1 MFFNRLHCWKT
12 LKFLSFF
19 RCNCYRWLYLAPILA
34 WSLQSIQAS
43 NVWVIC
49 LIIDYLNFYSSK
61 WISPFLQWKTCPII
75 WAMTW
80 YLIRFPQLT
89 HPFKCHQYI
98 LMAFPIVDE
107 VILLPYKLVHLT
119 TRQTLSNSDTS
130 RAFLGV

>member
-49 LIIDYLNFYSSK
+49 LIIDYLNFYSSN

-89 HPFKCHQYI
+89 PSNVINIYSWLFQLLI
-98 LMAFPIVDE
+98 E

-119 TRQTLSNSDTS
+119 TRQALSNSDTS